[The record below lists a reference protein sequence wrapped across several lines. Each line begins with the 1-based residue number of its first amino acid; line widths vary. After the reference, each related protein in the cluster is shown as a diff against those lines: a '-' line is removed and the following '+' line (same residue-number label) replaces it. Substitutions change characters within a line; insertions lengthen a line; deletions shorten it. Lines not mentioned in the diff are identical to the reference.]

1 MTITRT
7 DSLKSVLRLL
17 RFLFWYTVVV
27 SAAVYLL
34 PWAGRILENGYDAL
48 SSSSR
53 LLVVGG
59 FFAVVAAWQ
68 LRGMLAQARQSDG
81 TVRLGR
87 RRSS

>member
-1 MTITRT
+1 MTRTRT

-27 SAAVYLL
+27 GAAVYLL
-34 PWAGRILENGYDAL
+34 PWAGRILENAYDAL
-48 SSSSR
+48 SGSSR
-53 LLVVGG
+53 VLVVGG

-68 LRGMLAQARQSDG
+68 LRSLLAQARQSDG
-81 TVRLGR
+81 TVPLGR